1 MNANVLEA
9 RPGIGC
15 LQSEFCGIKRQKGR
29 GAHTHAAFRS
39 SFEGA
44 RAISQA
50 EHVRLCGV
58 VAFGYDVVISS
69 LRCGDGRSCAP
80 PSSEELLRAQDLR
93 PKAYLKG
100 VRGWLGLEL

>member
-1 MNANVLEA
+1 MRTCMRRGQESVVYNLRSVASAPKKGAVSTRMPLFVQALE
-9 RPGIGC
+9 
-15 LQSEFCGIKRQKGR
+15 S
-29 GAHTHAAFRS
+29 
-39 SFEGA
+39 A
-44 RAISQA
+44 RAMSQA

-58 VAFGYDVVISS
+58 AAFGYDVVISS

-80 PSSEELLRAQDLR
+80 PSLEELLRVQDLR